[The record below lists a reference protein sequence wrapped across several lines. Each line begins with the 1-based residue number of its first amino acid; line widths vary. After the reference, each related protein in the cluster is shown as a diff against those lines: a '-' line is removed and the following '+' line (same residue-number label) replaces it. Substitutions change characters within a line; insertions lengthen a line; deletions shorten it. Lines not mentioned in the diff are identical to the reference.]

1 VIFNLVISYFL
12 WHENIGFL
20 EEKLRKTV
28 SNSLFP
34 KEMKIRQ
41 IFPIIVLVGRLS
53 FSHLQHLLSKIQTE
67 CELEALN
74 IGTRL
79 ADRYNSLDEDT
90 EWDVRIH
97 HDFLAKYLGFA
108 GWIQM
113 GLWKN
118 TQLTAFRQSAPGLHK
133 VESYCMFL
141 FFLSLFRAVVGQD
154 LTMYHNPLT
163 GL

>member
-1 VIFNLVISYFL
+1 
-12 WHENIGFL
+12 
-20 EEKLRKTV
+20 
-28 SNSLFP
+28 
-34 KEMKIRQ
+34 MKIRQ
-41 IFPIIVLVGRLS
+41 IFPVFVLIGHIS
-53 FSHLQHLLSKIQTE
+53 YSQLQQLLSKIQTE

-90 EWDVRIH
+90 EWDVLIH

-118 TQLTAFRQSAPGLHK
+118 TQLTAFRQNAPDLHK
-133 VESYCMFL
+133 VELFAFFL
-141 FFLSLFRAVVGQD
+141 F
-154 LTMYHNPLT
+154 
-163 GL
+163 